1 MIPKGLFTQIA
12 MVVLSIA
19 IIFTYVEPAF
29 SAIGEVQDNIG
40 VYRSEREKV
49 ASVNSQLAGLVQ
61 QLESVSREDQR
72 RLVRYMPDEV
82 DPIAVPRDLAILA
95 VQAGVLYKSASFS
108 NVDSFNADPKLDTDD
123 SFPEVHSFSYTVE
136 GTYGQIK
143 NLFRLMELND
153 YPLEIRSLSI
163 QKIEGDFLTVSMQI
177 ATFAYDPTL
186 TTSNAIV
193 N

>member
-12 MVVLSIA
+12 MVVLSLA

-29 SAIGEVQDNIG
+29 SDIGDVQDNIG
-40 VYRSEREKV
+40 VYRTEREKV

-95 VQAGVLYKSASFS
+95 VEAGVLYKSAGFVGVESFS
-108 NVDSFNADPKLDTDD
+108 ADPNLETEET
-123 SFPEVHSFSYTVE
+123 FPEVHNFSYSVE
-136 GTYGQIK
+136 GTYGQLK
-143 NLFRLMELND
+143 DLLRLMELND
-153 YPLEIRSLSI
+153 YSLEVRNLNI
-163 QKIEGDFLTVSMQI
+163 QKIEGDFLSASMQI
-177 ATFAYDPTL
+177 ATFSYDSSLPAN
-186 TTSNAIV
+186 SQIIN
-193 N
+193 